1 MSMDVQKVPA
11 ISYIT
16 TMNNKQKHPGD
27 FMSILTQTITQ
38 QDTMSNTQHITYD
51 GFFANKI
58 MSAFYSPDRTGDDAM
73 KVADFFRGEEWRLD
87 DDAPYAENTRNDLY
101 ELGANDLRLSVFIGD
116 VIYCMRYNR
125 SQEVS

>member
-1 MSMDVQKVPA
+1 
-11 ISYIT
+11 
-16 TMNNKQKHPGD
+16 MNNKQKHTGD
-27 FMSILTQTITQ
+27 FMS
-38 QDTMSNTQHITYD
+38 NTTRTSYQ

-58 MSAFYSPDRTGDDAM
+58 MSAFYSPDRTLNSPMD
-73 KVADFFRGEEWRLD
+73 VADFFRDEEWRLD

-101 ELGANDLRLSVFIGD
+101 ELGANDLQLCVFIGD

>member
-1 MSMDVQKVPA
+1 
-11 ISYIT
+11 
-16 TMNNKQKHPGD
+16 
-27 FMSILTQTITQ
+27 MSISQTITQ
-38 QDTMSNTQHITYD
+38 QDTMSNTTRTSYQ

-58 MSAFYSPDRTGDDAM
+58 MSVFYSPDRTLDSPMDI
-73 KVADFFRGEEWRLD
+73 ADFFRDEEWRLD

-101 ELGANDLRLSVFIGD
+101 ELGANDLQLCVFIGD